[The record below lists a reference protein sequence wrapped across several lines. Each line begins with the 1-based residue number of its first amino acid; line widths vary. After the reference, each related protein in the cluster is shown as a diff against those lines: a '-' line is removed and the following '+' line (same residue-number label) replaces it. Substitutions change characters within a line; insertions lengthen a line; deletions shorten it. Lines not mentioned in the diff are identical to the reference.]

1 MTSVFVLL
9 RCQRLLYILKLFVQ
23 TEFRIFKKIMAAA
36 GLCFCYYRLLSFYDH
51 YNIFNVF
58 FVLKICH
65 VEAFYNFI
73 LFELL
78 SFGVIV

>member
-9 RCQRLLYILKLFVQ
+9 RCQLYILKLFVQ
-23 TEFRIFKKIMAAA
+23 TEFRIFKKIMAA

-51 YNIFNVF
+51 YNISNVF